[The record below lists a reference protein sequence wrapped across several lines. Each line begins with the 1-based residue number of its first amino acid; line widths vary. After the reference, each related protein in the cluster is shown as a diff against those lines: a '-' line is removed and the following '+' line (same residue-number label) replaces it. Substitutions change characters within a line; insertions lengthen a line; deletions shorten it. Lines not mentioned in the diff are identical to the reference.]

1 MSANIA
7 IIGGLG
13 HVGLPFG
20 LVLASV
26 GYEVVAIDRKASEF
40 TGRVPFV
47 EHGAQEL
54 LDSLPDGAWTTTA
67 SPAACAD
74 ADTIIVTIGTPLD
87 EHQNPRLSVVL
98 DCLSEL
104 LPRLRDG
111 QHVMLRSTV
120 FPGTTRRVNSFLM
133 GAGLDIDVS
142 FCPERIVQGHAVRE
156 LRELP
161 AIISGCTGRA
171 LEQARAIFAKLSH
184 INCVQVEPEEAELAK
199 LLLNTWR
206 YIQFGAGNEFAAIA
220 HRLGVN
226 YSEVLRAMKSGYPRA
241 RDLPGPGFA
250 AGPCLAKDTLQL
262 AAAAPEFRLGTEA
275 WHANE
280 RMPELVLEML
290 LDGGVGPGMRVGIL
304 GMAFKADNDDTRE
317 SLSFK
322 LKKLLEF
329 RGIEVLCSDEH
340 AEGVGWFSRERL
352 IDLSQAVVIGVPHA
366 AYRGLDLGEKV
377 VVDLWGVT
385 RRSDA

>member
-1 MSANIA
+1 VTNRIA

-26 GYEVVAIDRKASEF
+26 GYEVVAIDRKAAEF

-67 SPAACAD
+67 SPAACRD

-87 EHQNPRLSVVL
+87 EHQNPRLGVVL
-98 DCLSEL
+98 DCLGEL
-104 LPRLRDG
+104 LPYLRNG
-111 QHVMLRSTV
+111 QHIMLRSTV

-133 GAGLDIDVS
+133 GAGLEVHVS
-142 FCPERIVQGHAVRE
+142 FCPERIVQGHAIRE

-161 AIISGCTGRA
+161 AIVSGCTA
-171 LEQARAIFAKLSH
+171 AARDHAVGLFAKISH

-199 LLLNTWR
+199 LMLNSWR
-206 YIQFGAGNEFAAIA
+206 YIQFGAGNQFYAIA
-220 HRLGVN
+220 QRLGVN
-226 YSEVLRAMKSGYPRA
+226 YAEVMRAMKSGYPRA

-262 AAAAPEFRLGTEA
+262 SAAAPEFRLGTEA

-290 LDGGVGPGMRVGIL
+290 AERGIGPGSTVGIL

-340 AEGVGWFSRERL
+340 AVGVGWVSREQL
-352 IDLSQAVVIGVPHA
+352 VELSHAIVIGVPHA
-366 AYRGLDLGEKV
+366 AYRGLDLGERV

-385 RRSDA
+385 K